1 MRIAFLSA
9 LFLITSVT
17 NAAIPVNGLYSS
29 LFGGY
34 AYVPGN
40 INTAG
45 ITHTGYKGGYDVG
58 GNIGFKGT
66 PMRYE
71 GELTYLD
78 AGLKKFNLN
87 NIEQTGASGYSD
99 AFLAMANVYYD
110 FNTATPTVQP
120 FLGGGIGYARVHA
133 KSNSTGPFGA
143 TQFTGS
149 NNVFAYQATTGL
161 IYNFAPN
168 YAVNVGYRYI
178 ATKNVKSLG
187 KSFQASL
194 ANLGVVYRFDKAGAS
209 K

>member
-1 MRIAFLSA
+1 MRIAFFSA
-9 LFLITSVT
+9 LFLITNVT
-17 NAAIPVNGLYSS
+17 NAATPMNGWYSS

-34 AYVPGN
+34 AYVPDN

-45 ITHTGYKGGYDVG
+45 RSNAGYKAGYDVG

-71 GELTYLD
+71 GELTYLNAD
-78 AGLKKFNLN
+78 LKKFNLN
-87 NIEQTGASGYSD
+87 SIQQTGIGGYSD

-110 FNTATPTVQP
+110 LNTATPTVQP

-133 KSNSTGPFGA
+133 KLNSTGPSGA
-143 TQFTGS
+143 TQYTGS
-149 NNVFAYQATTGL
+149 NSVFAYQATTGL

-168 YAVNVGYRYI
+168 YAINLGYRYI
-178 ATKNVKSLG
+178 ATKHVNVLG
-187 KSFQASL
+187 KSFQANL
-194 ANLGVVYRFDKAGAS
+194 ANLGAVYRFDEAGVS